1 MSVWEKYTKE
11 QQDEYKKF
19 LQVYGSLSNLFRQK
33 HGEPI
38 PYLDSKF
45 QETIYA
51 RVFSSENVDIGN
63 TPHDILS
70 VFGSERIGIGLKTW
84 MNSTPSYQKVMQLKR
99 YKDDIMAQ
107 EHNPYDM
114 VYVISSIKNERM
126 KSDYNRLGLDEN
138 SNIYHYITRDAGS
151 LVIQECT
158 YPLIELDK
166 ITNVIRTDSSITW
179 TDGVKNY
186 KFTFGDSQI
195 WQYFGDSRDSTI
207 LDKITVEIMEDPF
220 TFLVKAYET
229 LGPSSS
235 EMGRKILSK
244 AFMSSGNDTIAFPL
258 DKDASDNI
266 VECFLPLY
274 SFRSKEVE
282 QKSGLNAWNAA
293 PKNPHNPTPRPL
305 NEVYIPIPREFHN
318 KYPDFFVKNIFEF
331 EKMQSEYNGVKKFKP
346 EIRFTLVL
354 PNGREIPALVTQD
367 QHKGLQS
374 GSLDEIDPN
383 TGKLFGQSALGQW
396 LLVDVLGLD
405 ERIPV
410 TREWLAKKGID
421 SVRLWHKKG
430 DYRRIYIDVAPY
442 NSFENFMNDII
453 VDIPD
458 IDQII

>member
-166 ITNVIRTDSSITW
+166 ITNVNRTDSSITW

-195 WQYFGDSRDSTI
+195 WQYFGDIRDSTI

-220 TFLVKAYET
+220 TFLVKAYES

-244 AFMSSGNDTIAFPL
+244 AFMSSSNDTIAFPL

-331 EKMQSEYNGVKKFKP
+331 EKMQSEYNGERKFKP

-410 TREWLAKKGID
+410 TRDWLAKKGID

>member
-166 ITNVIRTDSSITW
+166 ITNVNRTDSSITW

-220 TFLVKAYET
+220 TFLVKAYES

-244 AFMSSGNDTIAFPL
+244 AFMSSGNDTIGFPL

-293 PKNPHNPTPRPL
+293 PKNPLNPTPRPL

-331 EKMQSEYNGVKKFKP
+331 EKMQSEYTGVKKFKP

-374 GSLDEIDPN
+374 GSLDEKDPN

-405 ERIPV
+405 KRIPV
-410 TREWLAKKGID
+410 TRDWLAKKGID

-442 NSFENFMNDII
+442 NSFENFMNDMA
-453 VDIPD
+453 VDYTEE
-458 IDQII
+458 

>member
-99 YKDDIMAQ
+99 YKDDIMLH
-107 EHNPYDM
+107 EHNPYEM

-138 SNIYHYITRDAGS
+138 SNIYHYITRDAGA

-158 YPLIELDK
+158 YPLIELNK
-166 ITNVIRTDSSITW
+166 ITNINRTDSSITW
-179 TDGVKNY
+179 TDGIKNY

-195 WQYFGDSRDSTI
+195 WQYFGESRDSTI
-207 LDKITVEIMEDPF
+207 LDKIKVEIMDDPF
-220 TFLVKAYET
+220 TFLVKAYES

-244 AFMSSGNDTIAFPL
+244 AFIAPGNDTIAFSP
-258 DKDASDNI
+258 DKDSSNI

-274 SFRSKEVE
+274 SFRSKNVE
-282 QKSGLNAWNAA
+282 EKSGLNAWNAA
-293 PKNPHNPTPRPL
+293 PKNPLNPTPRPL

-331 EKMQSEYNGVKKFKP
+331 EKMQSEYNGERKFKP

-405 ERIPV
+405 KRIPV
-410 TREWLAKKGID
+410 TRDWLAKKGID

-442 NSFENFMNDII
+442 NSFENFMNDMA
-453 VDIPD
+453 VDYTEE
-458 IDQII
+458 

>member
-33 HGEPI
+33 HGDPI

-166 ITNVIRTDSSITW
+166 ITNVNRTDSSITW

-220 TFLVKAYET
+220 TFLVKAYES

-293 PKNPHNPTPRPL
+293 PKNPLNPTPRPL

-331 EKMQSEYNGVKKFKP
+331 EKMQSEYKGERKFKP

-396 LLVDVLGLD
+396 LLVDVLGLE

-430 DYRRIYIDVAPY
+430 NYRRIYIDIAPY

-453 VDIPD
+453 VDISD
-458 IDQII
+458 ID

>member
-70 VFGSERIGIGLKTW
+70 VFESKRIGIGLKTW

-99 YKDDIMAQ
+99 YKDDIMSH
-107 EHNPYDM
+107 ENNLYDM
-114 VYVISSIKNERM
+114 VYVISSIKNDRM

-138 SNIYHYITRDAGS
+138 SNIYHYITRDAGV

-166 ITNVIRTDSSITW
+166 ITNISRTDSSITW

-220 TFLVKAYET
+220 TFLVKAYES

-258 DKDASDNI
+258 DKDAGDNI

-293 PKNPHNPTPRPL
+293 PKNPLNPTPRPL

-331 EKMQSEYNGVKKFKP
+331 EKMQSEYKGEKKFKP

-367 QHKGLQS
+367 HHKGLQS

-396 LLVDVLGLD
+396 LLVDVLGLE

-430 DYRRIYIDVAPY
+430 NYRRIYIDVAPY

-453 VDIPD
+453 VDISD
-458 IDQII
+458 ID

>member
-166 ITNVIRTDSSITW
+166 ITNVNRTDSSITW

-207 LDKITVEIMEDPF
+207 LDKIIVEIMEDPF
-220 TFLVKAYET
+220 TFLVKAYES

-274 SFRSKEVE
+274 SFRSKDVE

-293 PKNPHNPTPRPL
+293 PKNPLNPTPRPL

-318 KYPDFFVKNIFEF
+318 KYRDFFVKNIFEF
-331 EKMQSEYNGVKKFKP
+331 EKMQSEYNGEKKFKP

-410 TREWLAKKGID
+410 TRDWLAKKGID

-430 DYRRIYIDVAPY
+430 NYRRIYIDVAPY

-453 VDIPD
+453 VDISD
-458 IDQII
+458 ID

>member
-195 WQYFGDSRDSTI
+195 WQCFGDSRDSTI

-220 TFLVKAYET
+220 TFLVKAYES

>member
-99 YKDDIMAQ
+99 YKDDIMAH
-107 EHNPYDM
+107 EHNSCDM

-166 ITNVIRTDSSITW
+166 ITNVNRTDSSITW

-220 TFLVKAYET
+220 TFLVKAYES

-274 SFRSKEVE
+274 SFRSKKVE
-282 QKSGLNAWNAA
+282 EKSGLNAWNAA

-405 ERIPV
+405 KRIPV

-442 NSFENFMNDII
+442 NSFENFMNNIN
-453 VDIPD
+453 VDYIEE
-458 IDQII
+458 

>member
-1 MSVWEKYTKE
+1 
-11 QQDEYKKF
+11 
-19 LQVYGSLSNLFRQK
+19 
-33 HGEPI
+33 
-38 PYLDSKF
+38 
-45 QETIYA
+45 
-51 RVFSSENVDIGN
+51 
-63 TPHDILS
+63 
-70 VFGSERIGIGLKTW
+70 

-166 ITNVIRTDSSITW
+166 ITNVNRTDSSITW
-179 TDGVKNY
+179 TDRVKNY

-220 TFLVKAYET
+220 TFLVKAYES

-293 PKNPHNPTPRPL
+293 PKNPLNPTPRPL

-442 NSFENFMNDII
+442 NSFENFMNDIN
-453 VDIPD
+453 VDY
-458 IDQII
+458 IDE

>member
-138 SNIYHYITRDAGS
+138 SNIYHYITRDAGA

-166 ITNVIRTDSSITW
+166 ITNVNRTDSSITW

-207 LDKITVEIMEDPF
+207 LDKIIVEIMEDPF
-220 TFLVKAYET
+220 TFLVKAYES

-235 EMGRKILSK
+235 EMGRKILTK

-293 PKNPHNPTPRPL
+293 PKNPLNPTPRPL

-331 EKMQSEYNGVKKFKP
+331 EKMQSEYNGEKKFKP

-410 TREWLAKKGID
+410 TRDWLAKKGID

-430 DYRRIYIDVAPY
+430 NYRRIYIDVAPY

-453 VDIPD
+453 VDISD
-458 IDQII
+458 ID

>member
-166 ITNVIRTDSSITW
+166 ITNVNRTDSSITW
-179 TDGVKNY
+179 TDGIKNY

-195 WQYFGDSRDSTI
+195 WQYFGDCRDSTI

-220 TFLVKAYET
+220 TFLVKAYEG

-293 PKNPHNPTPRPL
+293 PKNPLNPTPRPL

-331 EKMQSEYNGVKKFKP
+331 EKMQSEYTGVKKFKP

-374 GSLDEIDPN
+374 GSLYKIDPN
-383 TGKLFGQSALGQW
+383 TGKIFGQSALGQW

-405 ERIPV
+405 ERILV

-442 NSFENFMNDII
+442 NSFENFMNGI
-453 VDIPD
+453 VVDYTEE
-458 IDQII
+458 

>member
-166 ITNVIRTDSSITW
+166 ITNVNRTDSSITW
-179 TDGVKNY
+179 TDGVKSY

-220 TFLVKAYET
+220 TFLVKAYES

-405 ERIPV
+405 KRILV

-430 DYRRIYIDVAPY
+430 DYRRIYIDIAPY

-453 VDIPD
+453 VDISD
-458 IDQII
+458 ID

>member
-166 ITNVIRTDSSITW
+166 ITNVNRTDSSITW
-179 TDGVKNY
+179 TDGIKNY

-220 TFLVKAYET
+220 TFLVKAYES

-235 EMGRKILSK
+235 EIGRKILSK

-293 PKNPHNPTPRPL
+293 PKNPLNPTPRPL

-318 KYPDFFVKNIFEF
+318 RYPDFFVKNIFEF
-331 EKMQSEYNGVKKFKP
+331 EKMQSEYKGERKFKP

-396 LLVDVLGLD
+396 LLVDVLGLE

-430 DYRRIYIDVAPY
+430 NYRRIYIDIAPY

-453 VDIPD
+453 VDISD
-458 IDQII
+458 ID

>member
-166 ITNVIRTDSSITW
+166 ITNVNRTDSSITW
-179 TDGVKNY
+179 TDRVKNY

-220 TFLVKAYET
+220 TFLVKAYES

-293 PKNPHNPTPRPL
+293 PKNPLNPTPRPL

-318 KYPDFFVKNIFEF
+318 RYPDFFVKNIFEF
-331 EKMQSEYNGVKKFKP
+331 EKMQSEYKGERKFKP

-396 LLVDVLGLD
+396 LLVDVLGLE

-430 DYRRIYIDVAPY
+430 NYRRIYIDIAPY

-453 VDIPD
+453 VDISD
-458 IDQII
+458 ID

>member
-166 ITNVIRTDSSITW
+166 ITNVNRTDSSITW

-207 LDKITVEIMEDPF
+207 LDKIIVEIMEDPF
-220 TFLVKAYET
+220 TFLVKAYES

-258 DKDASDNI
+258 DKDTSDNI

-293 PKNPHNPTPRPL
+293 PKNPLNPTPRPL

-331 EKMQSEYNGVKKFKP
+331 EKMQSEYKGEKKFKP

-367 QHKGLQS
+367 HHKGLQS

-396 LLVDVLGLD
+396 LLVDVLGLE

-430 DYRRIYIDVAPY
+430 NYRRIYIDVAPY
-442 NSFENFMNDII
+442 NSFENFMNDIM
-453 VDIPD
+453 VDISD
-458 IDQII
+458 ID

>member
-166 ITNVIRTDSSITW
+166 ITNVNRTDSSITW

-220 TFLVKAYET
+220 TFLVKAYES

-258 DKDASDNI
+258 DKDTSDNI

-405 ERIPV
+405 ERILV

-442 NSFENFMNDII
+442 NSFENFMNGI
-453 VDIPD
+453 VVDYINK
-458 IDQII
+458 

>member
-166 ITNVIRTDSSITW
+166 ITNVNRTDSSITW

-207 LDKITVEIMEDPF
+207 LDKIIVEIMEDPF
-220 TFLVKAYET
+220 TFLVKAYES

-293 PKNPHNPTPRPL
+293 PKNPLNPTPRPL

-331 EKMQSEYNGVKKFKP
+331 EKMQSEYNGEKKFKP

-410 TREWLAKKGID
+410 TRDWLAKKGID

-430 DYRRIYIDVAPY
+430 NYRRIYIDVAPY

-453 VDIPD
+453 VDISD
-458 IDQII
+458 ID

>member
-166 ITNVIRTDSSITW
+166 ITNVNRTDSSITW

-220 TFLVKAYET
+220 TFLVKAYES

-293 PKNPHNPTPRPL
+293 PKNPLNPTPRPL

-318 KYPDFFVKNIFEF
+318 RYPDFFVKNIFEF
-331 EKMQSEYNGVKKFKP
+331 EKMQSEYKGERKFKP

-396 LLVDVLGLD
+396 LLVDVLGLE

-430 DYRRIYIDVAPY
+430 NYRRIYIDIAPY

-453 VDIPD
+453 VDISD
-458 IDQII
+458 ID

>member
-107 EHNPYDM
+107 KHNPYDM

-166 ITNVIRTDSSITW
+166 ITNVNRTDSSITW

-220 TFLVKAYET
+220 TFLVKAYES

-293 PKNPHNPTPRPL
+293 PKNPLNPTPRPL

-331 EKMQSEYNGVKKFKP
+331 EKMQSEYTGVKKFKP

-374 GSLDEIDPN
+374 GSLYEIDPN

-405 ERIPV
+405 ERILV

-442 NSFENFMNDII
+442 NSFENFMNGI
-453 VDIPD
+453 VVDYTEE
-458 IDQII
+458 

>member
-107 EHNPYDM
+107 EHNPDDM

-166 ITNVIRTDSSITW
+166 ITNVNRTDSSITW

-220 TFLVKAYET
+220 TFLVKAYES

-331 EKMQSEYNGVKKFKP
+331 EKMQSEYNGIKKFKP

-354 PNGREIPALVTQD
+354 PNGREIPALITQD

>member
-166 ITNVIRTDSSITW
+166 ITNVNRTDSSITW

-220 TFLVKAYET
+220 TFLVKAYES

-293 PKNPHNPTPRPL
+293 PKNPLNPTPRPL

-331 EKMQSEYNGVKKFKP
+331 EKMQSEYTGVKKFKP

-374 GSLDEIDPN
+374 GSLYEIDPN

-405 ERIPV
+405 ERILV

-442 NSFENFMNDII
+442 NSFENFMNGI
-453 VDIPD
+453 VVDYTEE
-458 IDQII
+458 

>member
-99 YKDDIMAQ
+99 YKGDIMAQ

-166 ITNVIRTDSSITW
+166 ITNVNRTDSSITW

-220 TFLVKAYET
+220 TFLVKAYES

-266 VECFLPLY
+266 VCLLY
-274 SFRSKEVE
+274 TSD
-282 QKSGLNAWNAA
+282 AA
-293 PKNPHNPTPRPL
+293 
-305 NEVYIPIPREFHN
+305 
-318 KYPDFFVKNIFEF
+318 
-331 EKMQSEYNGVKKFKP
+331 
-346 EIRFTLVL
+346 
-354 PNGREIPALVTQD
+354 
-367 QHKGLQS
+367 
-374 GSLDEIDPN
+374 DE
-383 TGKLFGQSALGQW
+383 
-396 LLVDVLGLD
+396 
-405 ERIPV
+405 
-410 TREWLAKKGID
+410 
-421 SVRLWHKKG
+421 
-430 DYRRIYIDVAPY
+430 
-442 NSFENFMNDII
+442 
-453 VDIPD
+453 
-458 IDQII
+458 

>member
-166 ITNVIRTDSSITW
+166 ITNVNRTDSSITW

-220 TFLVKAYET
+220 TFLVKAYES

-258 DKDASDNI
+258 DKDVSDNI

-293 PKNPHNPTPRPL
+293 PKNPLNPTPRPL

-331 EKMQSEYNGVKKFKP
+331 EKMQSEYTGVKKFKP

-374 GSLDEIDPN
+374 GSLDEKDPN

-405 ERIPV
+405 KRIPV
-410 TREWLAKKGID
+410 TRDWLAKKGID

-442 NSFENFMNDII
+442 NSFENFMNDMA
-453 VDIPD
+453 VDYTEE
-458 IDQII
+458 

>member
-1 MSVWEKYTKE
+1 
-11 QQDEYKKF
+11 
-19 LQVYGSLSNLFRQK
+19 
-33 HGEPI
+33 
-38 PYLDSKF
+38 
-45 QETIYA
+45 
-51 RVFSSENVDIGN
+51 
-63 TPHDILS
+63 
-70 VFGSERIGIGLKTW
+70 
-84 MNSTPSYQKVMQLKR
+84 MQLKR
-99 YKDDIMAQ
+99 YKDDIMLH
-107 EHNPYDM
+107 EHNPYEM
-114 VYVISSIKNERM
+114 VYVISSIKNKRM

-138 SNIYHYITRDAGS
+138 SNIYHYITRDAGA

-158 YPLIELDK
+158 YPLIELNK
-166 ITNVIRTDSSITW
+166 ITNINRTDSSITW
-179 TDGVKNY
+179 TDGIKNY

-220 TFLVKAYET
+220 TFLVKAYES

-293 PKNPHNPTPRPL
+293 PKNPLNPTPRPL

>member
-166 ITNVIRTDSSITW
+166 ITNVNRTDSSITW

-220 TFLVKAYET
+220 TFLVKAYES

-258 DKDASDNI
+258 DKDVSDNI

-293 PKNPHNPTPRPL
+293 PKSPLNPTPRPL

-331 EKMQSEYNGVKKFKP
+331 EKMQSEYTGVKKFKP

-374 GSLDEIDPN
+374 GSLDEKDPN
-383 TGKLFGQSALGQW
+383 TGKFFGQSALGQW

-410 TREWLAKKGID
+410 TRDWLAKKGID

-442 NSFENFMNDII
+442 NSFENFMNGI
-453 VDIPD
+453 VVDYTEE
-458 IDQII
+458 

>member
-166 ITNVIRTDSSITW
+166 ITNVNRTDSSITW

-207 LDKITVEIMEDPF
+207 LDKIIVEIMEDPF
-220 TFLVKAYET
+220 TFLVKAYES

-235 EMGRKILSK
+235 EMGRKILTK

-293 PKNPHNPTPRPL
+293 PKNPLNPTPRPL

-331 EKMQSEYNGVKKFKP
+331 EKMQSEYNGEKKFKP

-410 TREWLAKKGID
+410 TRDWLAKKGID

-430 DYRRIYIDVAPY
+430 NYRRIYIDVAPY

-453 VDIPD
+453 VDISD
-458 IDQII
+458 ID

>member
-166 ITNVIRTDSSITW
+166 ITNVNRTDSSITW

-220 TFLVKAYET
+220 TFLVKAYES

-258 DKDASDNI
+258 DKNASDNI

-293 PKNPHNPTPRPL
+293 PKNPLNPTPRPL

-331 EKMQSEYNGVKKFKP
+331 EKMQSEYTGVKKFKP

-374 GSLDEIDPN
+374 GSLYEIDPN

-405 ERIPV
+405 ERILV

-442 NSFENFMNDII
+442 NSFENFMNGI
-453 VDIPD
+453 VVDYTEE
-458 IDQII
+458 

>member
-166 ITNVIRTDSSITW
+166 ITNVNRTDSSITW

-220 TFLVKAYET
+220 TFLVKAYEG

-293 PKNPHNPTPRPL
+293 PKNPLNPTPRPL

-331 EKMQSEYNGVKKFKP
+331 EKMQSEYTGVKKFKP

-374 GSLDEIDPN
+374 GSLYEIDPN
-383 TGKLFGQSALGQW
+383 TDKLFGQSALGQW

-405 ERIPV
+405 ERILV

-442 NSFENFMNDII
+442 NSFENFMNGI
-453 VDIPD
+453 VVDYTEE
-458 IDQII
+458 

>member
-166 ITNVIRTDSSITW
+166 ITNVNRTDSSITW

-220 TFLVKAYET
+220 TFLVKAYES

-293 PKNPHNPTPRPL
+293 PKNPLNPTPRPL

-374 GSLDEIDPN
+374 GSLYEIDPN

-405 ERIPV
+405 ERILV

-442 NSFENFMNDII
+442 NSFENFMNGI
-453 VDIPD
+453 VVDYTEE
-458 IDQII
+458 

>member
-166 ITNVIRTDSSITW
+166 ITNVNRTDSSITW

-220 TFLVKAYET
+220 TFLVKAYES

-293 PKNPHNPTPRPL
+293 PKNPLNPTPRPL

-331 EKMQSEYNGVKKFKP
+331 EKMQSEYTGVKKFKP

-374 GSLDEIDPN
+374 GSLYEIDPN

-410 TREWLAKKGID
+410 TREWLGKKGID

-442 NSFENFMNDII
+442 NSFENFMNGI
-453 VDIPD
+453 VVDYTEE
-458 IDQII
+458 

>member
-99 YKDDIMAQ
+99 YKDDIMLH
-107 EHNPYDM
+107 EHNPYEM

-138 SNIYHYITRDAGS
+138 SNIYHYITRDSGA

-158 YPLIELDK
+158 YPLIELNK
-166 ITNVIRTDSSITW
+166 ITNINRTDSSITW
-179 TDGVKNY
+179 TDGIKNY

-220 TFLVKAYET
+220 TFLVKAYES

-293 PKNPHNPTPRPL
+293 PKNPLNPTPRPL

-396 LLVDVLGLD
+396 LLVDVLRLD
-405 ERIPV
+405 KRILV

-430 DYRRIYIDVAPY
+430 DYRRFYIDVAPY
-442 NSFENFMNDII
+442 NSFENFMNDIN
-453 VDIPD
+453 VDYIEE
-458 IDQII
+458 